1 MCFEERDGCG
11 SDLGGFAHHPGRRP
25 LRIAAMGTRH
35 VLGRRRVAV
44 AQVRARM
51 ARNPLAFVED
61 LDCIGGDAHIDDLA
75 DQS

>member
-1 MCFEERDGCG
+1 
-11 SDLGGFAHHPGRRP
+11 
-25 LRIAAMGTRH
+25 MGTRH